1 MSRLKLSYQSY
12 DLLLEHTFTV
22 SVHSRTSTPTVLVQ
36 LVFDG
41 VVGYGEA
48 TLPPYLGETQ
58 ASVIAFFKQLNL
70 EQFSDPFRMEE
81 VLQYVNAVAPK
92 NYAAKAS
99 IDIALHDLVGKLL
112 QQPWHKIWGYSTE
125 NTPCTSY
132 TIGIDTPA
140 IVRTKTLQASPYK
153 ILKVKVGLDS
163 DKEMIETIRSI
174 TDVPIC
180 VDANQ
185 GWTDKYF
192 AKDMIDWLATQGVVL
207 IEQPLP
213 KENIDDM
220 AWLTAHSV
228 LPTIADE
235 AIQRLEDIPK
245 TIDVYSGINVKLMK
259 CTGMREAHKMLQ
271 LAKSLGMKT
280 MLGCMTETS
289 CGISAATQLS
299 SLADWADLDGN
310 LLITNDPFEGA
321 KVVDGKMQQTT
332 APGIGLTKV
341 TLPQ

>member
-1 MSRLKLSYQSY
+1 MPRLKLSYQSY

-185 GWTDKYF
+185 GWTDKYL

>member
-1 MSRLKLSYQSY
+1 MPRLKLSYQSY

-58 ASVIAFFKQLNL
+58 ASVIAFFRQLNL
-70 EQFSDPFRMEE
+70 EQFSDPFRLEE

-185 GWTDKYF
+185 GWTDKYL

>member
-1 MSRLKLSYQSY
+1 MPRLKLSYQSY

-81 VLQYVNAVAPK
+81 VLQYVNTVAPK

-185 GWTDKYF
+185 GWTDKYL